1 MNGRVSHVR
10 TKEKIVK
17 EFRCQTICQAAM
29 RVVARKG
36 FARATVQ
43 EIADEAGVAK
53 GTVYLYF
60 KSREAILDNTMDGA
74 VEELLVRLRAA
85 AGQGGDF
92 RSVLERIVSVQLTYF
107 DEHQD
112 FFRLYAA
119 MAEPYGERRLRKH
132 ASYRTHIAQ
141 LVSMIASAA
150 ARREI
155 RAADHERLAIAIAS
169 VTRDI
174 VLQRM
179 TEKTPPPLDEDV
191 RFVRDFI
198 CRGMQS

>member
-1 MNGRVSHVR
+1 MNDRVSQAH
-10 TKEKIVK
+10 TKEKLVT
-17 EFRCQTICQAAM
+17 EFRCQAICQAAM

-43 EIADEAGVAK
+43 DIADEAGVAK

-60 KSREAILDNTMDGA
+60 NSRQEILDNTMEGA
-74 VEELLVRLRAA
+74 VQELLARLRDAA
-85 AGQGGDF
+85 EEGGDF
-92 RSVLERIVSVQLTYF
+92 SSVLERIVSAQLTYF

-112 FFRLYAA
+112 FFRLYVV
-119 MAEPYGERRLRKH
+119 MAEPGGERRLRKH
-132 ASYRTHIAQ
+132 ATYRTHIAQ
-141 LVSMIASAA
+141 LVSMIAAAA
-150 ARREI
+150 ARHEI

-174 VLQRM
+174 ILQRM

-191 RFVRDFI
+191 RFVREFI

>member
-1 MNGRVSHVR
+1 MNERVSHLR
-10 TKEKIVK
+10 TKKGVVK

-60 KSREAILDNTMDGA
+60 NSRQEILDNTMEGA
-74 VEELLVRLRAA
+74 VEELLTRLRTAA
-85 AGQGGDF
+85 EQGGDF
-92 RSVLERIVSVQLTYF
+92 SSVLERIVSAQLTYF
-107 DEHQD
+107 DEHRD
-112 FFRLYAA
+112 FFRLYVV
-119 MAEPYGERRLRKH
+119 MAEPAGERRLRKH
-132 ASYRTHIAQ
+132 ATYRTHIAQ
-141 LVSMIASAA
+141 LVSMIAAA
-150 ARREI
+150 ARRHEI
-155 RAADHERLAIAIAS
+155 RAADHERLAIAVAA
-169 VTRDI
+169 VTRDV

>member
-1 MNGRVSHVR
+1 MNGRVSQVR

-17 EFRCQTICQAAM
+17 EFRCQTICQAAT

-36 FARATVQ
+36 FAHATVQ

-60 KSREAILDNTMDGA
+60 KSRQEILDNTMEGA
-74 VEELLVRLRAA
+74 VEELLARLRDAA
-85 AGQGGDF
+85 EQGGDF
-92 RSVLERIVSVQLTYF
+92 SSVLERIVSAQLSYF

-112 FFRLYAA
+112 FFRLYVVT
-119 MAEPYGERRLRKH
+119 AEPAGARRLRKH
-132 ASYRTHIAQ
+132 ATYRTHIAQ
-141 LVSMIASAA
+141 LVSMIAAAA
-150 ARREI
+150 ARHEI

>member
-1 MNGRVSHVR
+1 MNDRVSLVR

-29 RVVARKG
+29 RVLARKG
-36 FARATVQ
+36 FAHATVQ

-60 KSREAILDNTMDGA
+60 KSREEILDNTMEGA
-74 VEELLVRLRAA
+74 VKELLGRLRAA
-85 AGQGGDF
+85 AEEGGDF
-92 RSVLERIVSVQLTYF
+92 SSALERVVSAQLMYF
-107 DEHQD
+107 DEHQE
-112 FFRLYAA
+112 FFRLYVV
-119 MAEPYGERRLRKH
+119 MAEPAGERRMRKH

-141 LVSMIASAA
+141 LVSLIASAA
-150 ARREI
+150 GRGEI
-155 RAADHERLAIAIAS
+155 RKADHERLAIAIAS

-179 TEKTPPPLDEDV
+179 TEKTPPPIGEDV

-198 CRGMQS
+198 CRGVQS

>member
-1 MNGRVSHVR
+1 
-10 TKEKIVK
+10 
-17 EFRCQTICQAAM
+17 M

-53 GTVYLYF
+53 GTVYLYY
-60 KSREAILDNTMDGA
+60 KSREEILDNTMEGA
-74 VEELLVRLRAA
+74 VEELLARLRAA
-85 AGQGGDF
+85 AQQGGDF
-92 RSVLERIVSVQLTYF
+92 SSVLERIVRVQLTYF
-107 DEHQD
+107 DENQD

-141 LVSMIASAA
+141 LVSAITHAAS
-150 ARREI
+150 RGEI
-155 RAADHERLAIAIAS
+155 RKADHERLAIAFAA

-179 TEKTPPPLDEDV
+179 TEKTPPPPDEAV

>member
-1 MNGRVSHVR
+1 MNDRVTSVR
-10 TKEKIVK
+10 TKANIVK

-53 GTVYLYF
+53 GTVYLYY
-60 KSREAILDNTMDGA
+60 KSREEILDNTMEGA
-74 VEELLVRLRAA
+74 VEELLARLRATA
-85 AGQGGDF
+85 QEGGDF
-92 RSVLERIVSVQLTYF
+92 SSVLERIVRVQLTYF
-107 DEHQD
+107 DENQD

-119 MAEPYGERRLRKH
+119 MAEPYGGRRLRKH

-141 LVSMIASAA
+141 LVSVIRQAA
-150 ARREI
+150 ARGEI
-155 RAADHERLAIAIAS
+155 RKADHERLAIAFAA

>member
-1 MNGRVSHVR
+1 VR
-10 TKEKIVK
+10 TKEKLVK
-17 EFRCQTICQAAM
+17 EFRCQTICEAAM

-53 GTVYLYF
+53 GTVYLYY
-60 KSREAILDNTMDGA
+60 KSREEILDNTMEGA
-74 VEELLVRLRAA
+74 VAELLSRLRAA
-85 AGQGGDF
+85 AQEGGDF
-92 RSVLERIVSVQLTYF
+92 ASVLERIVRVQLTYF

-141 LVSMIASAA
+141 LVSVITPAA
-150 ARREI
+150 ARGEVRK
-155 RAADHERLAIAIAS
+155 ADHQRLAVAFAA

-179 TEKTPPPLDEDV
+179 TEKTPRPLDEDV

>member
-1 MNGRVSHVR
+1 
-10 TKEKIVK
+10 
-17 EFRCQTICQAAM
+17 M

-53 GTVYLYF
+53 GTVYLYY
-60 KSREAILDNTMDGA
+60 KSREEILDNTMEGA
-74 VEELLVRLRAA
+74 VAELLSRLRAA
-85 AGQGGDF
+85 AQEGGDF
-92 RSVLERIVSVQLTYF
+92 ASVLERIVRVQLTYF

-141 LVSMIASAA
+141 LVSVIMPAA
-150 ARREI
+150 ARGEI
-155 RAADHERLAIAIAS
+155 RKADQQRLAVAFAA